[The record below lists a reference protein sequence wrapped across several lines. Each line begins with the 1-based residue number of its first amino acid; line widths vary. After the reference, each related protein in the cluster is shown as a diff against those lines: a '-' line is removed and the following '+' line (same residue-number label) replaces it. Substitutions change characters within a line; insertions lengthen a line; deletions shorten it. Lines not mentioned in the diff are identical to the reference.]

1 MNVRMTPMLRQY
13 LDLKQ
18 QTEGALLLYRMG
30 DFYELFF
37 EDAQA
42 AAPVLGITLTRRRHN
57 SEVEAPMCGVPHH
70 AFDNYLGKLLDAGFR
85 VAVAE
90 QVEDPATAKG
100 LVRREIVRIHT
111 PGTVSDAEL
120 LEGSEHCYLAC
131 LGGDTEKPSLAWLE
145 ISTGIFEGLRCSG
158 PRSATEHLARLAPRE
173 LLVSEG
179 WEGWRAMWPATLPA
193 PTVTPLAASELS
205 PSVGEER
212 LKRVLGVVS
221 LRGFGLAPGEPLT
234 GLAGALIGYAELT
247 QRGSMA
253 HLQGFMRRHDGDSL
267 IIDGATLRNL
277 EIVHSA
283 AGGRRGSLLGVL
295 DECRTR
301 MGSRLLGEWLTRPS
315 VDPEV
320 IAARH
325 RAVAELVE
333 EPALLEDLQEALKG
347 LPDLER
353 LSARVGLGQVTP
365 RELQGLRAGLDRLPE
380 LRRVTD
386 RAVAPKLL
394 ELASRID
401 LLEDVVTTLHERLA
415 EEPGPQPGQG
425 VIRGGFDPELDEQ
438 RQLARGGRELLAG
451 IELAE
456 RERTG
461 IGSLK
466 VKYNKVFGYF
476 IEVSKSNLDRVPED
490 YERRQTLSN
499 AERFV
504 TSELKELESRIL
516 AAEERSVSRE
526 RELYRQLVEDLVA
539 HARRLSGTA
548 AAIAELDV
556 LGAFA
561 GRARRRGYC
570 RPVVETGRRLILKES
585 RHPVL
590 EEIQRD
596 PSFVPNDC
604 TMDPEDHNIILLTG
618 PNMGGK
624 STYLRQ
630 VALIVLMA
638 HAGSFVPA
646 AEASIGLTDR
656 IFTRVG
662 ASDMLARGESTFMV
676 EMTEAANILHNAT
689 PRSLVILDEVGRGTA
704 TFDGLSLAWAI
715 VEHLHDDPDHAA
727 RVLFATHY
735 HELTDLARRLP
746 RLANRSLAVKEW
758 QGSILFLHRVV
769 EGPSDRSYGI
779 HVARLAG
786 VPESV
791 CRRAEEILAGL
802 EEHELTV
809 VSGEDERPVERIQ
822 QLDLFR
828 PGADE
833 ILERLRRIDPN
844 TLTPMEALQVLAELK
859 ERTEP

>member
-1 MNVRMTPMLRQY
+1 MLRQY
-13 LDLKQ
+13 LDLKEQ
-18 QTEGALLLYRMG
+18 AEGALLLYRMG

-37 EDAQA
+37 EDAQV

-57 SEVEAPMCGVPHH
+57 NEVEAPMCGVPHH
-70 AFDNYLGKLLDAGFR
+70 AFDNYLGKLLEAGFR

-111 PGTVSDAEL
+111 PGTVSDADL

-131 LGGDTEKPSLAWLE
+131 LGGDGERPSLAWLE
-145 ISTGIFEGLRCSG
+145 VSTGIFEGLQCSD
-158 PRSATEHLARLAPRE
+158 PRSAAEHLARLAPRE

-179 WEGWRAMWPATLPA
+179 WDGWRSMWPPTLPE

-205 PSVGEER
+205 PTTGEER

-247 QRGSMA
+247 QRGSLA
-253 HLQGFMRRHDGDSL
+253 HLRGFVRRHDGDCL
-267 IIDGATLRNL
+267 ILDGATLRNL
-277 EIVHSA
+277 EIA
-283 AGGRRGSLLGVL
+283 QGADGGRRGSLLDVL
-295 DECRTR
+295 DTCRTR
-301 MGSRLLGEWLTRPS
+301 MGSRLMAEWLTRPS

-320 IAARH
+320 IASRH

-333 EPALLEDLQEALKG
+333 EPSLLEDLQEALKG

-353 LSARVGLGQVTP
+353 LSARVGLAQVTP
-365 RELQGLRAGLDRLPE
+365 RELQGLRTGIDRLPA
-380 LRRVTD
+380 L
-386 RAVAPKLL
+386 RAVADRAAAPRLL
-394 ELASRID
+394 ELASGLD
-401 LLEDVVTTLHERLA
+401 PLEDVAATLHERLA
-415 EEPGPQPGQG
+415 EEPAPQPGQG
-425 VIRGGFDPELDEQ
+425 VIRTGFDPELDEQ
-438 RQLARGGRELLAG
+438 RQLARGGKELLAG

-461 IGSLK
+461 IASLK

-476 IEVSKSNLDRVPED
+476 IEVSKSNLDRVPEE
-490 YERRQTLSN
+490 YERRQTLTN

-504 TSELKELESRIL
+504 TPELKELEARIL
-516 AAEERSVSRE
+516 AAEERSISRE

-539 HARRLSGTA
+539 HARRVAATA
-548 AAIAELDV
+548 GAVAELDV
-556 LGAFA
+556 LGSFA
-561 GRARRRGYC
+561 ERARRRGYC
-570 RPVVETGRRLILKES
+570 RPVVDSGRRLVLRES

-590 EEIQRD
+590 EELQRD
-596 PSFVPNDC
+596 PPFVPNDC

-646 AEASIGLTDR
+646 SEAAIGLTDR

-676 EMTEAANILHNAT
+676 EMTETANILHHAT

-715 VEHLHDDPDHAA
+715 VEHLHDNPEHAA

-746 RLANRSLAVKEW
+746 RLTNRSMAVKEW

-786 VPESV
+786 VPETV

-809 VSGEDERPVERIQ
+809 VEGESGRPVERVQ

-828 PGADE
+828 PDADE
-833 ILERLRRIDPN
+833 ILERLRRLDPD
-844 TLTPMEALQVLAELK
+844 TVTPMEALQILAELK
-859 ERTEP
+859 ERAGR